1 MPTAKL
7 HITLPETTWI
17 RTLSET
23 HPDAEFRVLAA
34 LPADDDT
41 GVGLVEVTAPDLPP
55 VVGGM
60 EDAEGVHRLELLA
73 GSAESAL
80 VEFETGDPL
89 LLLSV
94 RESAVPL
101 ELPLTVQDGEA
112 TLDVT
117 ASRDSLST
125 LATQLETFGMSFDV
139 EYVRELSD
147 SEHLLTDRQRR
158 LLDVAVEEGY
168 YDSPR
173 DCTLTELAEEVG
185 VAKSTASETL
195 HRAEGKIIKQY
206 VTGERSGYTNG

>member
-17 RTLSET
+17 RTLSESY
-23 HPDAEFRVLAA
+23 PDAEFRVLAA

-41 GVGLVEVTAPDLPP
+41 GVGLVEVSAPDLPD
-55 VVGGM
+55 VVGEM
-60 EDAEGVHRLELLA
+60 DDAEGVLRLELLEA
-73 GSAESAL
+73 SAESAL
-80 VEFETGDPL
+80 VEFETADPL

-94 RESAVPL
+94 SESAVPL

-112 TLDVT
+112 ELDVT

-125 LATQLETFGMSFDV
+125 LAGQLETFGMSFDV

-173 DCTLTELAEEVG
+173 NCTLTELAEKVG

>member
-17 RTLSET
+17 RTLSESY
-23 HPDAEFRVLAA
+23 PDAEFRVLAA

-41 GVGLVEVTAPDLPP
+41 GVGLVEVSAPDLPD
-55 VVGGM
+55 VVGEM
-60 EDAEGVHRLELLA
+60 DDAEGVLRLELLEA
-73 GSAESAL
+73 SAESAL
-80 VEFETGDPL
+80 VEFETADPL

-94 RESAVPL
+94 SESAVPL

-112 TLDVT
+112 ELDVT

-125 LATQLETFGMSFDV
+125 LAGQLETFGMSFDV

-173 DCTLTELAEEVG
+173 NCTLTELAEKVG

-206 VTGERSGYTNG
+206 VTGERSAYANG

>member
-17 RTLSET
+17 RTLSESY
-23 HPDAEFRVLAA
+23 PDAQFRVLAA

-41 GVGLVEVTAPDLPP
+41 GVGLVEVSAPDLPD
-55 VVGGM
+55 VVGEM
-60 EDAEGVHRLELLA
+60 DDAEGILRLELLEA
-73 GSAESAL
+73 SAESAL
-80 VEFETGDPL
+80 VEFETTDPL

-94 RESAVPL
+94 SESAVPL

-112 TLDVT
+112 ELDVT

>member
-17 RTLSET
+17 RTLSESY
-23 HPDAEFRVLAA
+23 PDAEFRVLAA

-41 GVGLVEVTAPDLPP
+41 GVGLVEVSAPDLPD
-55 VVGGM
+55 VVGEM
-60 EDAEGVHRLELLA
+60 DDAEGILRLELLEA
-73 GSAESAL
+73 SAESAL
-80 VEFETGDPL
+80 VEFETTDPL

-94 RESAVPL
+94 SESAVPL

-112 TLDVT
+112 ELDVT

-173 DCTLTELAEEVG
+173 NCTLTELAEKVG

-206 VTGERSGYTNG
+206 VTGERSAYANG

>member
-17 RTLSET
+17 RTLSESY
-23 HPDAEFRVLAA
+23 PDAEFRVLAA

-41 GVGLVEVTAPDLPP
+41 GVGLVEVSAPDLPD
-55 VVGGM
+55 VVGEM
-60 EDAEGVHRLELLA
+60 DDAEGVLRLELLEA
-73 GSAESAL
+73 SAESAL
-80 VEFETGDPL
+80 VEFETADPL

-94 RESAVPL
+94 SESAVPL

-112 TLDVT
+112 ELDVT

-125 LATQLETFGMSFDV
+125 LAGQLETFGMSFDV

>member
-17 RTLSET
+17 RTLSESY
-23 HPDAEFRVLAA
+23 PDAEFRVLAA

-41 GVGLVEVTAPDLPP
+41 GVGLVEVSAPDLPD
-55 VVGGM
+55 VVGEM
-60 EDAEGVHRLELLA
+60 DDAEGVLRLELLEA
-73 GSAESAL
+73 SAESAL
-80 VEFETGDPL
+80 VEFETADPL

-94 RESAVPL
+94 SESAVPL
-101 ELPLTVQDGEA
+101 ELPLTVRDGEA
-112 TLDVT
+112 ELDVT

-125 LATQLETFGMSFDV
+125 LAGQLETFGMSFDV

-173 DCTLTELAEEVG
+173 NCTLTELAEKVG

-206 VTGERSGYTNG
+206 VTGERSAFANG